1 MTDDDDVLEALRD
14 TAIFAGVLV
23 LIILIGIV
31 LT

>member
-1 MTDDDDVLEALRD
+1 MDDDVLKALRD